1 MCYAREMSWV
11 NGTAPPLGLQK
22 LGIIAARLG
31 RLVTYQMMARGAA
44 QLKALGFE
52 EADQLTEIYKE
63 HVVRSTP
70 MIKKALLSEKVKIT
84 FNSKH
89 EDF

>member
-1 MCYAREMSWV
+1 MSWV

>member
-1 MCYAREMSWV
+1 MLLLMSWV
-11 NGTAPPLGLQK
+11 NGIAPPLGLQK

-52 EADQLTEIYKE
+52 EADQLTALYKE

-70 MIKKALLSEKVKIT
+70 MIKKALLSDKIT
-84 FNSKH
+84 VTFSSKR